1 MYAGTYVSKG
11 RGNKKREGREIDR
24 ERKKERKAGG
34 GEDRGK
40 GSRRRRWR
48 RGRKRWRRGRKREN
62 WPYRNFFRLSK
73 RYLSIKREHRK
84 GELHSVMLPLY
95 YL

>member
-1 MYAGTYVSKG
+1 MYMYVGTYIPKG

-48 RGRKRWRRGRKREN
+48 RGRKREN

-73 RYLSIKREHRK
+73 RYTCL
-84 GELHSVMLPLY
+84 
-95 YL
+95 